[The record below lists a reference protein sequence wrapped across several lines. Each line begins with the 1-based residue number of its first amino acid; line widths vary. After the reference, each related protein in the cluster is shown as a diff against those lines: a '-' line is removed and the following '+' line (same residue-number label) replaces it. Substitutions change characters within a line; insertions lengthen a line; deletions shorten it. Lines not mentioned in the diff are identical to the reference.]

1 MSAARSREGKKPMG
15 IETAHGYTYPIF
27 KNNPQLNS
35 SLYTHSHLN
44 WNVQKFRKTGG
55 LFALFFERLF
65 N

>member
-1 MSAARSREGKKPMG
+1 MG